1 MSAIMIIVMA
11 GLLSALSAGLST
23 YYLNFSRE
31 IAALETKK
39 AEELYLE
46 LEYFDRIVASFF
58 GDCYSLLDGSL
69 APMEHHSAKLLAA
82 GEHLA
87 KIRMLISFYFPRL
100 TTPLARMVAA
110 TATAHRKLSQAEK
123 SSLEQRLTLLQTAD
137 AAVCDVKDAI
147 EALKVSILAAENRW
161 ARLPRVG
168 FAKGREPARRVLGL
182 AA

>member
-1 MSAIMIIVMA
+1 MSAIVVIVMA
-11 GLLSALSAGLST
+11 SLLSALSAGLST

-46 LEYFDRIVASFF
+46 LEQFDRTVASFF
-58 GDCYSLLDGSL
+58 DNCYSLLDGSL
-69 APMEHHSAKLLAA
+69 APMERHSANLLVA
-82 GEHLA
+82 GQHLA

-100 TTPLARMVAA
+100 ATPLARMVTA
-110 TATAHRKLSQAEK
+110 TATAHRKLSQVEK
-123 SSLEQRLTLLQTAD
+123 SSVEQRLSLLQTAD
-137 AAVCDVKDAI
+137 AAVCNVKDAI
-147 EALKVSILAAENRW
+147 EALQISILAAENRR

-168 FAKGREPARRVLGL
+168 FGTGREPAPRVLRV